1 MMLKY
6 RHESESFLLNFFTKC
21 CACYSPFLH
30 LFNSLDLHSSV
41 SASWVSGDRT
51 RLTVT
56 NMWVKM
62 QSLPT
67 VRLLVPSMRL
77 EHLGAW
83 FPKAW
88 KNLSENT
95 LSINKQTWILEIHVS
110 WQNHSILL
118 GTVWITSHLR
128 EKGGCCQLL
137 KDLLPKERVTALYCS
152 LLLAKNLI
160 TEKLQGNHQLNHQ
173 FLVHISLA
181 QPSHCSESS
190 SQRYPILN
198 ITDASPN
205 SSKVFYAAEG
215 KWLLEWQINHNEKPN
230 TTAEPAPL
238 FLKL

>member
-6 RHESESFLLNFFTKC
+6 RHVSESFLLNVFTKC

-30 LFNSLDLHSSV
+30 LFNCLDLHSSV
-41 SASWVSGDRT
+41 SASWVLGDRT
-51 RLTVT
+51 RLSSDKH
-56 NMWVKM
+56 MWVKM

-83 FPKAW
+83 FPKAR

-95 LSINKQTWILEIHVS
+95 LGINKQTWILEIHVS

-118 GTVWITSHLR
+118 GTVQITKHLR

-137 KDLLPKERVTALYCS
+137 KDLLPKERVTPLYCS

-160 TEKLQGNHQLNHQ
+160 TEKLQGNL
-173 FLVHISLA
+173 ISWIT
-181 QPSHCSESS
+181 SS
-190 SQRYPILN
+190 LS
-198 ITDASPN
+198 TSA
-205 SSKVFYAAEG
+205 
-215 KWLLEWQINHNEKPN
+215 
-230 TTAEPAPL
+230 
-238 FLKL
+238 